1 MIDEAQVVSTL
12 AARSIV
18 PDDSQRHA
26 IAALLD
32 LLGTTTQR
40 QWPGAARAAQGVYCY
55 GLPGRGKSL
64 VVDTVFELAEC
75 AKRRIHFH
83 EFLREMNRRLVNEPR
98 GDDRLG
104 SVSRQWLDSNAM
116 LCFDEFHVHDIA
128 DAFLIGRFLDV
139 ALELGTRIVLT
150 SNYAPRGLLP
160 NPEYHEL
167 FEPTIERLEQ
177 HFTVVHFDGARDY
190 RFSAEMADRPRFFAP
205 LDTGTGEQL
214 LRIFRQYEGEDAL
227 YPQTLSAA
235 GRPLNAQAAGA
246 SLLWAGFE
254 ELCVASRS
262 HLDYLDLA
270 EHWQGLIVDQLETHW
285 LAKPHTLQRFVWLV
299 DIFYDRKRALFI
311 ASDQPIATALNGLE
325 GAHDMSRTLS
335 RLAEMQSRAYANSLD
350 GVPVS
355 SEVSACAPRKMR
367 HSCLFSRTCA
377 NR

>member
-1 MIDEAQVVSTL
+1 MIDEAHVVSTL
-12 AARSIV
+12 AARAIV
-18 PDDSQRHA
+18 PDASQRHA

-32 LLGTTTQR
+32 LLGTTAR
-40 QWPGAARAAQGVYCY
+40 RKRLGAARAPQGVYCY

-64 VVDTVFELAEC
+64 VVDTVFELAGC
-75 AKRRIHFH
+75 VKRRIHFH

-104 SVSRQWLDSNAM
+104 SVSRQWLHGIAL

-160 NPEYHEL
+160 NPEYHER

-177 HFTVVHFDGARDY
+177 HFAVVHFDGTRDY
-190 RFSAEMADRPRFFAP
+190 RFSAEPAERPRFFAP
-205 LDTGTGEQL
+205 LDAVTREQL
-214 LRIFRQYEGEDAL
+214 LRSFLQYEGEDAL

-246 SLLWAGFE
+246 SLLWVRFE

-270 EHWQGLIVDQLETHW
+270 ERWQGLIVDQLDTHW
-285 LAKPHTLQRFVWLV
+285 LETPHTLQRFAWLV
-299 DIFYDRKRALFI
+299 DIFYDHKRALFI
-311 ASDQPIATALNGLE
+311 ASDQPITTTLTGLE
-325 GAHDMSRTLS
+325 GAHDLSRTLS
-335 RLAEMQSRAYANSLD
+335 RLAEMRSRAYLNPLD
-350 GVPVS
+350 GVADS
-355 SEVSACAPRKMR
+355 SEAT
-367 HSCLFSRTCA
+367 TCPP
-377 NR
+377 

>member
-1 MIDEAQVVSTL
+1 MIDEAHVVSTL
-12 AARSIV
+12 AARAIV
-18 PDDSQRHA
+18 PDASQRHA

-32 LLGTTTQR
+32 LLGTTAQR
-40 QWPGAARAAQGVYCY
+40 KPPGAARAAQGVYCY

-64 VVDTVFELAEC
+64 LVDTVFELAEC
-75 AKRRIHFH
+75 AKLRIHFH

-104 SVSRQWLDSNAM
+104 SVSRQWLDGIAL

-139 ALELGTRIVLT
+139 ALELGTRIALT

-160 NPEYHEL
+160 NQEYHER
-167 FEPTIERLEQ
+167 FEPTIERIEQ
-177 HFTVVHFDGARDY
+177 HLTVVHFDGARDY
-190 RFSAEMADRPRFFAP
+190 RFSAEPAQRPHFFAP
-205 LDTGTGEQL
+205 LDAVTHEQL
-214 LRIFRQYEGEDAL
+214 LRIFLLYEGEDAL

-246 SLLWAGFE
+246 SLLWASFE
-254 ELCVASRS
+254 QLCVASRS

-270 EHWQGLIVDQLETHW
+270 ERWQGLVIDQLDTHW

-311 ASDQPIATALNGLE
+311 CSDKPIAAALNGLE
-325 GAHDMSRTLS
+325 GAHDLSRTLS
-335 RLAEMQSRAYANSLD
+335 RLAEMQSRAYPNPLD
-350 GVPVS
+350 RVVDS
-355 SEVSACAPRKMR
+355 SEATECPP
-367 HSCLFSRTCA
+367 
-377 NR
+377 

>member
-1 MIDEAQVVSTL
+1 
-12 AARSIV
+12 
-18 PDDSQRHA
+18 
-26 IAALLD
+26 
-32 LLGTTTQR
+32 
-40 QWPGAARAAQGVYCY
+40 
-55 GLPGRGKSL
+55 
-64 VVDTVFELAEC
+64 VVDTVFELAGC
-75 AKRRIHFH
+75 VKRRIHFH

-104 SVSRQWLDSNAM
+104 SVSRQWLHGIAL

-160 NPEYHEL
+160 NPEYHER

-177 HFTVVHFDGARDY
+177 HFAVVHFDGTRDY
-190 RFSAEMADRPRFFAP
+190 RFSAEPAERPRFFAP
-205 LDTGTGEQL
+205 LDAVTREQL
-214 LRIFRQYEGEDAL
+214 LRIFLQYEGEDAL

-246 SLLWAGFE
+246 SLLWVRFE

-270 EHWQGLIVDQLETHW
+270 ERWQGLIVDQLDTHW
-285 LAKPHTLQRFVWLV
+285 LETPHTLQRFAWLV

-311 ASDQPIATALNGLE
+311 ASDQPITTALTGLE
-325 GAHDMSRTLS
+325 GAHDLSRTLS
-335 RLAEMQSRAYANSLD
+335 RLAEMRSRAYLNPLD
-350 GVPVS
+350 GVADS
-355 SEVSACAPRKMR
+355 SEAT
-367 HSCLFSRTCA
+367 TCPP
-377 NR
+377 